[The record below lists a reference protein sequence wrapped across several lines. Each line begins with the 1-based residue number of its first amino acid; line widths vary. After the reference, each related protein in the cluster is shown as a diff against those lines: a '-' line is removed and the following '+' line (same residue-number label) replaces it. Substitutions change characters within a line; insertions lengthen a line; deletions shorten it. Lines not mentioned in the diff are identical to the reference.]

1 MSRLKIREGGSWRY
15 IDSPINITDSLTS
28 SYAINTSYS
37 LNAGGGMSLTTESF
51 YTITSSWSIN
61 SLTSSYFNEISASLI
76 TRSLYLRSNSG
87 SLWKVTVYEDGDH
100 VGTIQLEGPY

>member
-15 IDSPINITDSLTS
+15 VDSPTNITASLTS
-28 SYAINTSYS
+28 SYAISASYS
-37 LNAGGGMSLTTESF
+37 LNGGSGTSLTTGSF
-51 YTITSSWSIN
+51 YPITASWSSN
-61 SLTSSYFNEISASLI
+61 SLTSSYFNEVSASLI
-76 TRSLYLRSNSG
+76 TGSIYLRSNSG